1 MTEAHP
7 LTQSS
12 ADRQPM
18 VEDVVATLT
27 SAAGAGYGGAAA
39 LRAGMRRA
47 SDQFD
52 ETAAAALAG
61 SLVET
66 LCRTPDDVRVLE
78 TLVILG
84 LAHPGA
90 LSQHRI
96 SLRNEGRRLAN
107 LLERVGQYERAYCV
121 GELIAEHAHPE
132 GGPSKQEAETVAQL
146 VRDAEF
152 AAARGRTE
160 AAVRCLQEAQRID
173 PSRQDIAA
181 AIRDLRRKRE
191 YRRASAF
198 RAVKIAFLVMVL
210 SGLATAVT
218 LREHRIWRSWK
229 SLPTATADDLAGMRA
244 RLAGIDALLGQERFW
259 VTMPVALLQQDVLRH
274 DIELLERPVPPIVLD
289 LPGDP
294 LGTQAGPNPYS
305 DADAARER
313 GLAHAEKGRV
323 IDALEELE
331 HALAIAPVDWP
342 YRARVEANV
351 SALQAWKAKNPGKT
365 TR

>member
-1 MTEAHP
+1 
-7 LTQSS
+7 
-12 ADRQPM
+12 M

-84 LAHPGA
+84 SRTPAPCRSTASRSGTRA
-90 LSQHRI
+90 GGSRTC
-96 SLRNEGRRLAN
+96 SSG
-107 LLERVGQYERAYCV
+107 VGQYERAYCV

-152 AAARGRTE
+152 AAARGRTR

-173 PSRQDIAA
+173 PEPPGHRGRDPRPPPQARVPPRERVPRGQGSPSSSWSSRGSRPRSRCGSTGLEELEVAA
-181 AIRDLRRKRE
+181 DRDRRRPRRHARAPGGD
-191 YRRASAF
+191 RRAP
-198 RAVKIAFLVMVL
+198 RAGEVL
-210 SGLATAVT
+210 G
-218 LREHRIWRSWK
+218 
-229 SLPTATADDLAGMRA
+229 DDA
-244 RLAGIDALLGQERFW
+244 
-259 VTMPVALLQQDVLRH
+259 VALLQQDVLRH

-294 LGTQAGPNPYS
+294 LGTQAGPDPYS